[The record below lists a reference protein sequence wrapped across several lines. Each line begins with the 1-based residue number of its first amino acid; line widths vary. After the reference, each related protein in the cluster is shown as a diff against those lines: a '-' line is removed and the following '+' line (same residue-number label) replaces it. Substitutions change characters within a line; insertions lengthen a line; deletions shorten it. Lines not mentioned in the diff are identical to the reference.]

1 MGEEELTEQ
10 RPRKG
15 GQAETS
21 RKIGFFCPSED
32 TRVLWK
38 SISFDGG
45 IKWNSDHIMF
55 LPFGIFV
62 FVFDLFSKMS
72 FHLPER
78 QRMSDSVF

>member
-32 TRVLWK
+32 TRVLGK
-38 SISFDGG
+38 DISFDGG
-45 IKWNSDHIMF
+45 MKWNPGHMMF
-55 LPFGIFV
+55 LPFGLFV
-62 FVFDLFSKMS
+62 FVYLIHFPGC
-72 FHLPER
+72 HLIYLR
-78 QRMSDSVF
+78 DSG

>member
-32 TRVLWK
+32 TRVLGEN
-38 SISFDGG
+38 ISFDGG
-45 IKWNSDHIMF
+45 MKWNPGHMMF
-55 LPFGIFV
+55 LPFGLFV
-62 FVFDLFSKMS
+62 FVYLIHFPGC
-72 FHLPER
+72 HLIYLR
-78 QRMSDSVF
+78 DSG